1 MSSDLVSVTTSLNAI
16 VTVESIGRSYERR
29 SRSMPGPPIRHHSRM
44 SIRPRKKV
52 PLRPPW
58 FIAYAVA
65 NAPTPCDHASGGEP

>member
-1 MSSDLVSVTTSLNAI
+1 
-16 VTVESIGRSYERR
+16 
-29 SRSMPGPPIRHHSRM
+29 MPGLPIRHHSRM

-65 NAPTPCDHASGGEP
+65 KAPTPCDQASGGEP